1 MVVGASSQLRNAGLV
16 LIVVGGF
23 AFILGMRAAIAREA
37 GEPIEDDPDARA
49 EDRFARTW
57 TRGERRLAPIY
68 RFVSLGFAAL
78 AALLLAVGVLVLIV
92 SFL

>member
-1 MVVGASSQLRNAGLV
+1 MLVGASSQLRDAGLA

-23 AFILGMRAAIAREA
+23 AFFFGMRAAIARA
-37 GEPIEDDPDARA
+37 SGEPIEDDPDARA
-49 EDRFARTW
+49 EDRFVRTS

-92 SFL
+92 SIL